1 MEENIIRIKCLGNEK
16 ECADVVFGQIIDL
29 DEIEYLAKEILFHT
43 PGEHTKNGE
52 SFEMEVQIVY

>member
-29 DEIEYLAKEILFHT
+29 DEIEYLGNILL
-43 PGEHTKNGE
+43 
-52 SFEMEVQIVY
+52 IW